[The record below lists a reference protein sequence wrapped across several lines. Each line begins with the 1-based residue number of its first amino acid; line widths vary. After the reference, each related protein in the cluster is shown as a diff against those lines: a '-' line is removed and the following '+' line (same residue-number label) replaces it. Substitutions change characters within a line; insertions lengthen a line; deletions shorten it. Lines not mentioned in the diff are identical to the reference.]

1 MLVALVVVAVWVAIL
16 FLCRGQNQVSWT
28 ALRALDGAIALAGP
42 VGTTSGFAPAERVQ
56 RNVTPYLKKIVAASG
71 GWRCACGC
79 NRALDA
85 SFEVDH
91 IIPLSQGGT
100 NDKSNLQ
107 PLRSEC
113 HKLKK
118 TSYERARG

>member
-1 MLVALVVVAVWVAIL
+1 MLVALVVVAVCVAIL

-28 ALRALDGAIALAGP
+28 ALRALDGAFRLATDPAGA
-42 VGTTSGFAPAERVQ
+42 TTGASRAERVQ
-56 RNVTPYLKKIVAASG
+56 RNVTPFSKKIVAESG

-91 IIPLSQGGT
+91 IIPLSEGGT
-100 NDKSNLQ
+100 NHQSNLQ
-107 PLRSEC
+107 ALRSEC
-113 HKLKK
+113 HKLK
-118 TSYERARG
+118 TSFERSRR